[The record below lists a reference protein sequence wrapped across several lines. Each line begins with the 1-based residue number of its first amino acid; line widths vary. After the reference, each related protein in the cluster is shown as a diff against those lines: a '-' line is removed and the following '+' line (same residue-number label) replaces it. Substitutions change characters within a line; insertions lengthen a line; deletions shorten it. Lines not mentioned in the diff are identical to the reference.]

1 MIPKNEK
8 LATIL
13 LVEDNLADVRL
24 MKEALRESQYV
35 SKLLVTYDGDEAMNF
50 LRHEEGFENSP
61 RPDLILL
68 DLNLPKKDGREV
80 LAELKSDKDLRRIPV
95 IVLTVSKYEQDILE
109 AYDLHANCYINK
121 PVDFEHFT
129 DVVRDIET
137 FWFSVASLPNK

>member
-1 MIPKNEK
+1 MIPRIEK

-35 SKLLVTYDGDEAMNF
+35 AKLLVTYDGDEAMNF

-95 IVLTVSKYEQDILE
+95 IVMTVSKYEQDILE

-121 PVDFEHFT
+121 PVDF
-129 DVVRDIET
+129 
-137 FWFSVASLPNK
+137 